1 MLHLF
6 RSYITLD
13 SLYADAVQCFAYD
26 AILLFFLFLQFWI
39 NGHINDDVVIIIT
52 IFFLQPSF
60 FLVWHIYDIFVI
72 GTPGLWCSYD
82 FFFFLNDN
90 CKTLSSWLQIIF
102 FIGNAAKKNFI
113 PLLGIINASMSHD
126 LKSLDKLHFCY
137 GWIVKLCIYF
147 THCSQVYFPK
157 CYSSPFS

>member
-1 MLHLF
+1 MFCIQRCL
-6 RSYITLD
+6 I
-13 SLYADAVQCFAYD
+13 
-26 AILLFFLFLQFWI
+26 FFLLSLQFWI

-52 IFFLQPSF
+52 IFFLQPAF

-72 GTPGLWCSYD
+72 GTPGLWCGYD
-82 FFFFLNDN
+82 FFLNDN

-102 FIGNAAKKNFI
+102 FIGNAAKKTLI

-126 LKSLDKLHFCY
+126 LKSLDKLYFCY
-137 GWIVKLCIYF
+137 GWIIKLCIYF

-157 CYSSPFS
+157 CYSSIHPFS

>member
-1 MLHLF
+1 MFCIRRYL
-6 RSYITLD
+6 I
-13 SLYADAVQCFAYD
+13 
-26 AILLFFLFLQFWI
+26 IFLSLQFWI

-52 IFFLQPSF
+52 IFFLQPAF

-82 FFFFLNDN
+82 FFFLNDN

-102 FIGNAAKKNFI
+102 FIGNAAKKKNFI

-157 CYSSPFS
+157 CYSSIHPFS